1 MTLIRENEQELS
13 SATEK
18 FARINKEAWSRKT
31 YEAWLKGNG
40 TPRELAEQLRRNPE
54 KKSAP
59 FQAWLGDV
67 RGRRIANLLG
77 SNGKMAVS
85 LALQGAD
92 VTVVDISPEN
102 ARYAME
108 LAEAAEVNIRYVVS
122 DVMSIPEDE
131 RPADCDFVVME
142 LGILHWITDLNRFFQ
157 LVFGML
163 RDGGRV
169 ILRDF
174 HPVHRKLL
182 RWEDGRMTASGN
194 YFDDSCHLGA
204 VPYAHLLSES
214 EQSELTVAVTRGW
227 TMGEIVTAVAQ
238 SGLIIRALHEESGP
252 IQRWVFPTEAPD
264 SIADRLPGIYTLV
277 ADRMKQ
283 CN

>member
-1 MTLIRENEQELS
+1 LIREDEQEPVP
-13 SATEK
+13 ATER
-18 FARINKEAWSRKT
+18 FARINKDAWSRKT

-40 TPRELAEQLRRNPE
+40 TPRELAERLRRNPQ

-67 RGRRIANLLG
+67 RGKRIANLLG

-85 LALQGAD
+85 LALLGAD

-102 ARYAME
+102 ARYALE
-108 LAEAAEVNIRYVVS
+108 LAEAAEVNLRYVVS
-122 DVMSIPEDE
+122 DVMNIPEDE

-142 LGILHWITDLNRFFQ
+142 LGILHWIPDLNRFFQ

-163 RDGGRV
+163 REGGRV

-227 TMGEIVTAVAQ
+227 TMGEIVTAIAQ
-238 SGLIIRALHEESGP
+238 SGLVIRALHEESGP
-252 IQRWVFPTEAPD
+252 IQRWVFPPEAPD
-264 SIADRLPGIYTLV
+264 SIADRLPGIYTIV
-277 ADRMKQ
+277 ADRIKIGI
-283 CN
+283 